1 MAKSF
6 KEEQLEIAKDQLLT
20 DDWQVFD
27 EVACYRISREYWMN
41 AYLDIEIYN
50 DEVRRYLQ
58 ARLWDGTRW
67 PVYLKRRKDDWLFQL
82 NYWDIQWELESKAY
96 DRDIFKK

>member
-27 EVACYRISREYWMN
+27 EVACYRLSREYGLN

-67 PVYLKRRKDDWLFQL
+67 PVYMKRRRNDLYQL
-82 NYWDIQWELESKAY
+82 DYWNIQGELESKAFE
-96 DRDIFKK
+96 REIFKK